1 LVSRSEVVVLDF
13 DVIEN
18 WDNELNKINDAKE
31 GVDPTR
37 TRVGNGCWLY
47 NNNRSSIYMSS
58 TFCRTVKLSQSSG
71 DNKVDIT
78 IISSAGHK
86 QTYSFRVEDNNGKPK
101 KYCKAACMVK

>member
-1 LVSRSEVVVLDF
+1 MVSRNEVVVLDF

-37 TRVGNGCWLY
+37 TRVGNAVGCTITIGPA
-47 NNNRSSIYMSS
+47 SMSS